1 MTYDFLNSG
10 KGLTVFYHEDND
22 GFAAAAYF
30 QYHLELLNKNV
41 KKVKFLSVQYNR
53 KLPTPGVHFP
63 QSTAS
68 DILILDFSLKYH
80 EYETL
85 LKKGYNV
92 TVIDHHGTAENVLR
106 DVKLKYPDSFQYV
119 FDLNKCG
126 AMLTVE
132 YMRKCYPVLDP
143 DHTKVDYLINLVD
156 LRDRGLVFSKPVD
169 ISPSLIEEA
178 LWLFDGSMFL
188 LNNLKNVD
196 TLTHFTKCE
205 MYKDLWINILKT
217 TFTSSIN
224 EWVSTHSVNCKIDEN
239 STLAIYNY
247 SDIMFMGI
255 ALRKL
260 KNEQLEEALKYVNKP
275 TLTTL
280 KVSETETK
288 QFSVIWHNYTG
299 ENTSDFG
306 NLIAEKM
313 DCDFV
318 ILYRVKV
325 TNGLDTSPL
334 STAALSTVMECKLEL
349 RGLKDNI
356 DLGEIA
362 KLNFNGGG
370 HKKAAGG
377 ITGYVFS

>member
-30 QYHLELLNKNV
+30 QYHLELLNKDL
-41 KKVKFLSVQYNR
+41 KKVKFLTVQYNR
-53 KLPTPGVHFP
+53 KLPTPGLHFP
-63 QSTAS
+63 SSDES

-92 TVIDHHGTAENVLR
+92 TVLDHHGTAENVLE
-106 DVKLKYPDSFQYV
+106 DIKLKYPNTFQYV

-132 YMRKCYPVLDP
+132 YMRKHYPIMDP
-143 DHTKVDYLINLVD
+143 NHAKVDYLINLVD

-178 LWLFDGSMFL
+178 QWLFNGSMFL
-188 LNNLKNVD
+188 LSSIKTKNE
-196 TLTHFTKCE
+196 HFTTCE

-217 TFTSSIN
+217 TYCGSTNEWIKTYSIN
-224 EWVSTHSVNCKIDEN
+224 YKFDEN
-239 STLAIYNY
+239 ATFTGYREVMLIGVGL
-247 SDIMFMGI
+247 FE
-255 ALRKL
+255 L
-260 KNEQLEEALKYVNKP
+260 KNDQLEEALRYVSKP
-275 TLTTL
+275 TPTSL
-280 KVSETETK
+280 KVGKGETK
-288 QFSVIWHNYTG
+288 QFNVIWHNYTG
-299 ENTSDFG
+299 KNVSDFG

-325 TNGLDTSPL
+325 TNGLDPL
-334 STAALSTVMECKLEL
+334 PISTVMECKLEL
-349 RGLKDNI
+349 RGLKDDI

-377 ITGYVFS
+377 VIDYVFSN